1 MSLREV
7 YPKLSHNQNI
17 ILVKEVCKIIL
28 GLQTVTQPFPGL
40 IQLKSSDGAGSGF
53 SVRPIDLKS
62 TFATGLTERPQ
73 EILKWEPKADDAYDF
88 FTVQFGRWLAQELLR
103 DPRRIAYRDYQ
114 TRFME
119 AARQMNGMGFFEG
132 QGNCLC
138 HLGLYARNILVLP
151 GDEHDTVQVTG
162 VLGWDSAVVAPKF
175 VSCAMPWWL
184 WQCDPD
190 ENGST
195 WEELDGALT
204 SEEPNSPQA
213 LELMITF
220 AEAIGDDF
228 MTSAFKPQFRLA
240 RQLFR
245 FAVGGL
251 QCKEDYIAA
260 DKFLRN
266 WKEFFDG
273 LTKEAEGE
281 GIEGEAKQE
290 ALDPE
295 LKQKQGTAGSVATD
309 ICNLVGETMSLNH

>member
-17 ILVKEVCKIIL
+17 VLVKEVCKIIL
-28 GLQTVTQPFPGL
+28 ALQTITQPFPGL

-62 TFATGLTERPQ
+62 AFATGWTERPQ
-73 EILKWEPKADDAYDF
+73 EILKWAPKADDAYDF

-119 AARQMNGMGFFEG
+119 AARQMDGMGFFKD

-151 GDEHDTVQVTG
+151 DNDNDTVQVTG
-162 VLGWDSAVVAPKF
+162 VMGWENAVVAPKF

-184 WQCDPD
+184 WQCDPN

-195 WEELDGALT
+195 WEELDEDWT
-204 SEEPNSPQA
+204 SEEPRTPQA
-213 LELMITF
+213 LELMMTF
-220 AEAIGDDF
+220 GEAIGGDF
-228 MTSAFKPQFRLA
+228 MTSAFKPQHRIA

-245 FAVGGL
+245 FAVRGL
-251 QCKEDYIAA
+251 QCKEDYSAA
-260 DKFLRN
+260 DKFLFS

-273 LTKEAEGE
+273 LMKEAEESGE
-281 GIEGEAKQE
+281 GSEGRSE
-290 ALDPE
+290 
-295 LKQKQGTAGSVATD
+295 TASV
-309 ICNLVGETMSLNH
+309 ES